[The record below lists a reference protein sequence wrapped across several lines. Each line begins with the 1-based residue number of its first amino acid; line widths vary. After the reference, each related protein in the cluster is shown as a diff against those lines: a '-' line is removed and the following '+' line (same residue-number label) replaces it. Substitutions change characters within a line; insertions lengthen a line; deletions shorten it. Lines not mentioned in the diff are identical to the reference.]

1 MNRPKIKEFRKAKGL
16 TQQEM
21 AKKLGLALSTYTNYE
36 NGYRQIPNDILVQ
49 LESMMGLSA
58 SVILNANT
66 STVQNE
72 INNGIIQFL
81 SKIEQFDKYKHEEA
95 LRILDSLIDYAN
107 VLVEDE
113 NQFNIRNKNLD
124 GLLTM
129 MSRLNNDGIIKL
141 SQDAALLGL
150 EKEYLLKK

>member
-36 NGYRQIPNDILVQ
+36 NGYRQIPNNILVQ

-66 STVQNE
+66 STEQNE

-81 SKIEQFDKYKHEEA
+81 SKIEQFDKDKHEEA

-107 VLVEDE
+107 TLVKDE
-113 NQFNIRNKNLD
+113 SKFNVRNKNLD

-150 EKEYLLKK
+150 EKEYLLIN

>member
-36 NGYRQIPNDILVQ
+36 NGYRQIPNNILVQ

-58 SVILNANT
+58 SVILNAST
-66 STVQNE
+66 STEQNE

-107 VLVEDE
+107 TLVEDE
-113 NQFNIRNKNLD
+113 SKFNIRNKNLD

-150 EKEYLLKK
+150 EKEYLLTK

>member
-36 NGYRQIPNDILVQ
+36 NGYRQIPNNILVQ

-107 VLVEDE
+107 TLVKDE
-113 NQFNIRNKNLD
+113 SKFNVRNKNLD

-150 EKEYLLKK
+150 EKEYLLTK

>member
-36 NGYRQIPNDILVQ
+36 NGYRQIPNNILVQ

-107 VLVEDE
+107 TLVKDE
-113 NQFNIRNKNLD
+113 SKFNVRNKNLD

-141 SQDAALLGL
+141 SQDAA
-150 EKEYLLKK
+150 